1 MRVDNG
7 HEQAVA
13 LKEIRKPGLLHA
25 HGHKRLYARE
35 VNMLRSLEHP
45 NVISFVDAFG
55 GIESDF
61 LVMELMEGGNLDCLV
76 RTWRAG
82 PLGESSFD
90 ICNGTDK

>member
-1 MRVDNG
+1 MRVDDDN
-7 HEQAVA
+7 EQEVA
-13 LKEIRKPGLLHA
+13 LKEIHKPGLLRA
-25 HGHKRLYARE
+25 HGYKRLYDRE

-55 GIESDF
+55 GVESDF

-90 ICNGTDK
+90 LSKGTDK